1 MHLTT
6 QSAFFKLPS
15 QESHTV
21 IHFIWARTPM
31 GTACRHVGLRNLNV
45 LQNPTEGH
53 RAAPNKTEVQILRNK
68 KNAYWV
74 ARNCLPQPGENEI
87 PHSLSYTFPNHLG
100 KRRKSNPKPLVLS
113 EARKQ
118 LMIYRLPQVLRLH
131 LKRFRWACS
140 RASHVAVNCRNSCFK
155 GKWWGQ
161 MSLLLGGDGG
171 SLGTLCFPWRLN
183 ESCQWDKMLG
193 PSRTG
198 LLLSWSFLIG

>member
-1 MHLTT
+1 MT
-6 QSAFFKLPS
+6 
-15 QESHTV
+15 SH
-21 IHFIWARTPM
+21 
-31 GTACRHVGLRNLNV
+31 
-45 LQNPTEGH
+45 
-53 RAAPNKTEVQILRNK
+53 
-68 KNAYWV
+68 
-74 ARNCLPQPGENEI
+74 CLPWLGENEI

-140 RASHVAVNCRNSCFK
+140 RASHVAVNHRNSSFK
-155 GKWWGQ
+155 GTRWGQ

-171 SLGTLCFPWRLN
+171 SSGTLCFLWRLN
-183 ESCQWDKMLG
+183 ESCPVRQDVG

-198 LLLSWSFLIG
+198 FLPSWPFLLASLHQVSVLECFLASLWLM